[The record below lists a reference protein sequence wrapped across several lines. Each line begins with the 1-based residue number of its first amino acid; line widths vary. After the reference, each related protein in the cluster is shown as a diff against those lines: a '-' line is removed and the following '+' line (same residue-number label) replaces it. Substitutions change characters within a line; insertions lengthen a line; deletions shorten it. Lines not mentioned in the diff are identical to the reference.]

1 MVVAIEPAAGSKNSA
16 DTIARL
22 ALEPVR
28 IGGGIET
35 MWFGPG
41 RHVIGSSADCSHSL
55 GTAGIQPRHCEIRLE
70 AGHATLRAIDFR
82 TWLNNGPVRQAE
94 LRSGDRLIVGPLEFR
109 VALEIGSSRNFAA
122 DEDQPLP
129 ERRPTAPIAAAT
141 VSPNRYSPPAVD
153 PEFVAQSVRRT
164 AEMENR
170 MAELEGKLAERAFE
184 LDARDQAVAALE
196 ADLVRRS
203 ARVREL
209 DSSSV
214 RRGTLLSVQETA
226 PGPETGGSRRQRAR
240 ARPATAGSGRQL
252 RRLTTGGGG
261 CRGGPSEF
269 QDHRRRFGR
278 FQSRCRKLRFGGKRG
293 GSQRA

>member
-109 VALEIGSSRNFAA
+109 VALEVGSSRNFAA

-196 ADLVRRS
+196 ADLARRS
-203 ARVREL
+203 ARRARTRFFIGPPRHTFERSG
-209 DSSSV
+209 D
-214 RRGTLLSVQETA
+214 GA
-226 PGPETGGSRRQRAR
+226 GPETGGSRRQRAR

-252 RRLTTGGGG
+252 CRLTTSGCG

-269 QDHRRRFGR
+269 QDHRGRFGR